1 MPQLSKASPAPT
13 GELGAVFLEYALM
26 ISLVAAVV
34 AGALLLFGPAVAG
47 LIGDPALLDWLLP

>member
-1 MPQLSKASPAPT
+1 MPQLTKASSAPT
-13 GELGAVFLEYALM
+13 DELGAVFLEYALM

-47 LIGDPALLDWLLP
+47 LIDDPTLLDWLTP